1 MPWRVTGVMEQRI
14 AFVQQVS
21 ESVEPFAAVCR
32 AFGVSRPTGYR
43 WWYRYRTAQSATAL
57 KDRSRRPQLSPG
69 RTSRGAE
76 ARVVILRQRY
86 GWGARKL
93 RVLLAAEGIVL
104 PEITINRILK
114 RYDLIDR
121 RASSPP
127 AVHRFERAAP
137 NELWQVDFK
146 GEMPCGRRRCYPLS
160 ILDDHSRFAVGLFG
174 LSGTKA
180 APVQQSLIAAFEEYG
195 LPAAL
200 LFDHGPPWW
209 STTNGHGFTWLSV
222 WLIQQGIRLCYSG
235 IGHPQ
240 TQGKVERFHRT
251 LKHAVRRHGYPPNL
265 PAWQTWLTDFRDE
278 YNGLRP
284 HESLNLEPPATRYQ
298 PSARAYNPRPP
309 AWEYPENAEVRRL
322 NTQGCLDW
330 QRGRLFVCEALAGQR
345 VQIEPI
351 DRLLLIRY
359 RDTYVREIDLETGR
373 SRPLVRQKEDT

>member
-14 AFVQQVS
+14 AIVQRVAEGS
-21 ESVEPFAAVCR
+21 ESFAAVCQS
-32 AFGVSRPTGYR
+32 FGVSRPTGYR
-43 WWYRYRTAQSATAL
+43 WWRRYCLAGSTTAL
-57 KDRSRRPQLSPG
+57 QDRSRRPQRSPG
-69 RTSRGAE
+69 RTAQRVE
-76 ARVVILRQRY
+76 ARVVRLRQRY

-93 RVLLAAEGIVL
+93 RVLLAAEGMVL
-104 PEITINRILK
+104 PEVTINRILK
-114 RYDLIDR
+114 RHDLIERDTSAR
-121 RASSPP
+121 P

-195 LPAAL
+195 MPAAL

-235 IGHPQ
+235 VGHPQ

-309 AWEYPENAEVRRL
+309 AWEYPENAEIRRL

-330 QRGRLFVCEALAGQR
+330 QRRRLFVCEALAGER
-345 VQIEPI
+345 VQIETM
-351 DRLLLIRY
+351 DHLLLVRY
-359 RDTYVREIDLETGR
+359 RNTYVREIDLDTGR
-373 SRPLVRQKEDT
+373 SRPLTRQKNET